1 MMVRAVRVHVLGG
14 PEVLRVEEVEL
25 RPPGPGEARVRHR
38 AIGVNFIDTYHR
50 SGLYALP
57 TLPHGIGMEG
67 AGIVEELGEGVTE
80 VKVGDRVAYVAGPP
94 GSYSEARNVT
104 ASRLVRIPP
113 NVRDDLAAAV
123 MLKGMTVE
131 YLIHRT
137 FPVAPGMT
145 VLWHAI
151 AGGVGLLAAQWLSH
165 LGVTVIGTTSSESK
179 AALATEHGCTHVI
192 DYTREDVVARV
203 RELTDGRGVP
213 VVYDSVGKTTF
224 DVSLDC
230 LSRRGM
236 LVGFGNASGVP
247 APFDP
252 MVLAKKGSLFYTR
265 ASLFDYVVTR
275 AELLES
281 ASKVFGV
288 MGRGAVKVHVGQTFA
303 LDEARA
309 CHEALESR
317 GTRGATVLTP

>member
-1 MMVRAVRVHVLGG
+1 
-14 PEVLRVEEVEL
+14 
-25 RPPGPGEARVRHR
+25 
-38 AIGVNFIDTYHR
+38 
-50 SGLYALP
+50 
-57 TLPHGIGMEG
+57 
-67 AGIVEELGEGVTE
+67 
-80 VKVGDRVAYVAGPP
+80 
-94 GSYSEARNVT
+94 
-104 ASRLVRIPP
+104 
-113 NVRDDLAAAV
+113 
-123 MLKGMTVE
+123 
-131 YLIHRT
+131 
-137 FPVAPGMT
+137 
-145 VLWHAI
+145 
-151 AGGVGLLAAQWLSH
+151 
-165 LGVTVIGTTSSESK
+165 
-179 AALATEHGCTHVI
+179 
-192 DYTREDVVARV
+192 
-203 RELTDGRGVP
+203 
-213 VVYDSVGKTTF
+213 
-224 DVSLDC
+224 
-230 LSRRGM
+230 M